1 MLVEP
6 KESPFSTSEPVSA
19 SKLESPV
26 AMSSAGPLPPLLSS
40 DALHAAARTIFSHAL
55 EQCNIGQAFDR
66 HLHFEGTTLV
76 HHPFP
81 ALKNVLKP
89 QHIRLDRYRH
99 IRIVSAGKAAVPML
113 ETLLSRLP
121 RNLSYR
127 AICAGPERM
136 ARRNWRIHSFAA
148 GHPVPNQESFEAAR
162 AALRMLRQ
170 SHADTFVF
178 FLLSG
183 GGSSMIE
190 LPLDETI
197 SLEDT
202 IAFHEALVSSG
213 ATIHEMNIVRK
224 HFSAVKGGRLALA
237 APEAAKLTL
246 QLADVPLRNLDALAS
261 GPTIPDR
268 STVDEC
274 REVLLRYGLLE
285 RFPGPV
291 RSFFGAAEI
300 EETPGAKPIAP
311 ANDWL
316 GIKPAGAT
324 AALRAILRPTPPS
337 FQKDPVAFGSLNL
350 DTLLSSHDL
359 VNAAR
364 DLAQQ
369 LGFKVVIDNRCDD
382 WPYDAAALY
391 LVRRFRQLRAL
402 HPRLCLIS
410 SGEVTVRL
418 PIGGKIGTG
427 GRNQQFALAAAMVL
441 AGESHHLSAEAHA
454 KQRMAQE
461 ERIADPGALP
471 AAVPEAAP
479 AAVPEDGCEH
489 DRALVC
495 VFSAGTDGIDGNSP
509 VAGAVA
515 DGSTLVRA
523 RALNFDPLE
532 TLRSFDACPL
542 FTALGDTVVTGKT
555 GHNLRDLRLLIS
567 GDADTEAN
575 G

>member
-1 MLVEP
+1 MFP
-6 KESPFSTSEPVSA
+6 SGSA
-19 SKLESPV
+19 PSQT
-26 AMSSAGPLPPLLSS
+26 SS
-40 DALHAAARTIFSHAL
+40 DALHSAAREVFAYSL
-55 EQCNIGQAFDR
+55 EHCNIGQAFDR

-81 ALKNVLKP
+81 GLQNVLKP
-89 QHIRLDRYRH
+89 QQIQLDRYRH
-99 IRIVSAGKAAVPML
+99 IRIVSIGKAAVSML
-113 ETLLSRLP
+113 ETLLARLP
-121 RNLSYR
+121 RSLSYR
-127 AICAGPERM
+127 ALCSGPEKM
-136 ARRNWRIHSFAA
+136 AKRNWRIHSFAA

-183 GGSSMIE
+183 GGSSLME
-190 LPLDETI
+190 LPLDESIT
-197 SLEDT
+197 LDDT

-237 APEAAKLTL
+237 APEATKLTL
-246 QLADVPLRNLDALAS
+246 QVADVPLRNLDALAS

-274 REVLLRYGLLE
+274 RDVLQRYGLLE

-291 RSFFGAAEI
+291 RSFFCGAEM
-300 EETPGAKPIAP
+300 EETPGAKPTVSASARP
-311 ANDWL
+311 GFRPGA
-316 GIKPAGAT
+316 AT
-324 AALRAILRPTPPS
+324 AALRSMLRPATPA
-337 FQKDPVAFGSLNL
+337 FQKDPAGFGSLNL

-364 DLAQQ
+364 DRAQQ
-369 LGFKVVIDNRCDD
+369 LGFKVVIDNSCDD

-391 LVRRFRQLRAL
+391 LVQRFRQLRGKF
-402 HPRLCLIS
+402 PRLCLIS

-418 PIGGKIGTG
+418 PSGGRVGTG
-427 GRNQQFALAAAMVL
+427 GRNQQFALAAALVL
-441 AGESHHLSAEAHA
+441 GGASHQLPVEAHA
-454 KQRMAQE
+454 KQLAVHDSADE
-461 ERIADPGALP
+461 GAVERAEKTLHGSI
-471 AAVPEAAP
+471 
-479 AAVPEDGCEH
+479 
-489 DRALVC
+489 C

-509 VAGAVA
+509 VAGAIA
-515 DGSTLVRA
+515 DATTLARA

-532 TLRSFDACPL
+532 SLLAFDACPL

-555 GHNLRDLRLLIS
+555 GHNLRDLRILLS
-567 GDADTEAN
+567 DAIKAD
-575 G
+575 